1 MACGFFACTND
12 YTADATE
19 LSPQPEGELMD
30 ATAFA
35 NFTAAL
41 EDFGLFAEG
50 EQLFEGEYGSEDFR
64 IYIDKDE
71 DEECPTV
78 DFLTNSDDL
87 DDERTLKETRA
98 LRPARNWSTSITLH
112 HQPEDAQRFQ
122 NWLTDNFSGS
132 THVDLRLSFDGS
144 GEMVISGLKP
154 TQADLEQFPDQP
166 LFNFN

>member
-1 MACGFFACTND
+1 MKPIYLLLLVLMACGFFACTND

-98 LRPARNWSTSITLH
+98 LRPARN
-112 HQPEDAQRFQ
+112 
-122 NWLTDNFSGS
+122 
-132 THVDLRLSFDGS
+132 
-144 GEMVISGLKP
+144 
-154 TQADLEQFPDQP
+154 
-166 LFNFN
+166 